1 MQVKSEIN
9 CTMHCA
15 IPNII
20 TIRYRFYAI
29 FKFERAKYSSIC
41 LVLAYL
47 ISEHALVEGSRLL
60 NIMQDNLLIVTR
72 KAKANFITKPTLDF
86 WQFRCLQYFNS
97 AFCLTL
103 PPLNQQFLT

>member
-29 FKFERAKYSSIC
+29 FKFEGA
-41 LVLAYL
+41 
-47 ISEHALVEGSRLL
+47 
-60 NIMQDNLLIVTR
+60 M
-72 KAKANFITKPTLDF
+72 
-86 WQFRCLQYFNS
+86 
-97 AFCLTL
+97 
-103 PPLNQQFLT
+103 